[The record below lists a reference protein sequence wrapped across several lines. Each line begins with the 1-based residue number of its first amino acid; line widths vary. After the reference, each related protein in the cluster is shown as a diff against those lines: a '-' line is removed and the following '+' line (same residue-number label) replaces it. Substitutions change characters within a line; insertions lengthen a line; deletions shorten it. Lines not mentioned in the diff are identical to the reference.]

1 MIKQALSETSPEFA
15 ELKEKWFDKA
25 RKIESFPEL
34 EEFYNYLFGS
44 YYHDYGTMIHAISA
58 FAVAAANLTAHE
70 QGITGF
76 QAGCVMWDFIKY
88 WNHQYNKC
96 GLRLVDYDNM
106 LYPQYA
112 YRFDKTITPYTWK
125 KLQTQAAQKLAK
137 DSDFAHPDVVKHWTS
152 IVNGEVPFGYKI
164 KED

>member
-1 MIKQALSETSPEFA
+1 MVKQALSETSPEFA

-44 YYHDYGTMIHAISA
+44 YYHDYGTTIHAISA
-58 FAVAAANLTAHE
+58 FAVAAANLTACE

-76 QAGCVMWDFIKY
+76 QAGFVMWDFIKH

-112 YRFDKTITPYTWK
+112 HKFDKTISK
-125 KLQTQAAQKLAK
+125 EVMDSLQKEAEKQMKENGRNCHKDVYSHWSRLALGI
-137 DSDFAHPDVVKHWTS
+137 P
-152 IVNGEVPFGYKI
+152 PFGYRV
-164 KED
+164 EEE